1 MRQKI
6 EGVQPESIGEELGL
20 EKGDVLLAIDN
31 QPIEDVLDYYYL
43 SNGTYITLQIETKD
57 GERVECEV
65 EKEEDEDLGIIFAD
79 EFMGTYQHCQNHCIF
94 CFIDQMPPG
103 MRSSLYFKDD
113 DSRLSFIN
121 GNYITM
127 TNMKEA
133 DFEKIIR
140 YQMSPINVSVHTT
153 DPKLRVTMLKNPKAA
168 QVMEQLRRL
177 KEAGITLNGQIVLC
191 KGINDGKA
199 LDRTIEDLATLR
211 PALQSVS
218 IVPVGLSRYRQDLF
232 PLEPFSGQDCA
243 AVIDQVEAYQQ
254 RFFRESGLH
263 LIHLSDEFYIQA
275 GRELPE
281 AERYDGYLQIE
292 NGVGMMR
299 LFMDE
304 AAEALAAL
312 DPLRDYEGRV
322 SLVTAQAASRFI
334 QEISHRLETIYPR
347 LRIDVHVITNH
358 FFGERITVTG
368 LLTGRDLMEQL
379 QGKPLGSR
387 LLLPENLL
395 RSGENVLLDDITVC
409 DLEKTLQIPISIVK
423 SSGKDF
429 VDSILRAVSKGEDRE

>member
-1 MRQKI
+1 
-6 EGVQPESIGEELGL
+6 
-20 EKGDVLLAIDN
+20 
-31 QPIEDVLDYYYL
+31 
-43 SNGTYITLQIETKD
+43 
-57 GERVECEV
+57 
-65 EKEEDEDLGIIFAD
+65 
-79 EFMGTYQHCQNHCIF
+79 MGTYQHCQNHCIF

-168 QVMEQLRRL
+168 RVMEQLRRL

-218 IVPVGLSRYRQDLF
+218 IVPVGLSRYRQGLF

-312 DPLRDYEGRV
+312 DPLCDYKGRV

-358 FFGERITVTG
+358 FLANGLQLPGCSPAAILWSSCRESLSEAAFYCRRIY
-368 LLTGRDLMEQL
+368 
-379 QGKPLGSR
+379 
-387 LLLPENLL
+387 
-395 RSGENVLLDDITVC
+395 C
-409 DLEKTLQIPISIVK
+409 AAEK
-423 SSGKDF
+423 
-429 VDSILRAVSKGEDRE
+429 RAFRRYHRV